1 VEGVADIIQQ
11 DDSDIPARLQKNNIF
26 IYYIKMPLNSTEM
39 CVFYQEKQNLTFTNK
54 PTQPT
59 HSIPKTF
66 ETQVENNK
74 LNKMMPM

>member
-1 VEGVADIIQQ
+1 
-11 DDSDIPARLQKNNIF
+11 
-26 IYYIKMPLNSTEM
+26 MPLNSTEM